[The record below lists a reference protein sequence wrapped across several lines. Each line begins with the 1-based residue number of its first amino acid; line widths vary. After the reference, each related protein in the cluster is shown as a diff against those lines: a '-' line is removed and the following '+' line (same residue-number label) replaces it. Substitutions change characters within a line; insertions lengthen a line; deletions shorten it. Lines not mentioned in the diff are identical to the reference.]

1 MQQYYTGRNHV
12 KEILWALP
20 QKFYRFGKRLLYMFV
35 DASKGNNFVET
46 CLYALEIF
54 KNIDIKYLF
63 NFKEYFYLFDTFYKC
78 CLKAYNS
85 TPPTTTLSQRCHNV
99 AVPAGQL
106 CQESTVS
113 FL

>member
-1 MQQYYTGRNHV
+1 MSR
-12 KEILWALP
+12 
-20 QKFYRFGKRLLYMFV
+20 KFYGLCLKSFIDLAKDCYTCSWMQARGIVFQF
-35 DASKGNNFVET
+35 SNNFVET